1 MAETQDKA
9 FGLTEKQ
16 KGYLKWVD
24 LCKEHKF
31 FTPGLAYWKSE
42 VDRDIVSD
50 FVDKYSL
57 AKPDRPK
64 LFTADHD
71 IFDVDDPIATLYIG
85 DKEFKFNIARQVYL
99 CPLQT
104 WPGLAE
110 YIKGCGFF
118 CRDTKSFYRL
128 LHQKDIMM
136 PDPGASRYGM
146 MADIISMDAFCIF
159 SNQFCNAFTQY
170 KNNLFEMPK
179 AKRFGASEVLE
190 KDGELF
196 FDGKLGAD

>member
-1 MAETQDKA
+1 MADTQDKA
-9 FGLTEKQ
+9 FGLTDKQ

-42 VDRDIVSD
+42 IDRDIVSD
-50 FVDKYSL
+50 FVDKFSL
-57 AKPDRPK
+57 PKPDRPK

-71 IFDVDDPIATLYIG
+71 IFDVQDPIATIYVG
-85 DKEFKFNIARQVYL
+85 DKEFTFNIARQIYL

-104 WPGLAE
+104 WPALAE
-110 YIKGCGFF
+110 HMKGCGFF
-118 CRDTKSFYRL
+118 CKATQSFYRL
-128 LHQKDIMM
+128 LHQSNIMM

-146 MADIISMDAFCIF
+146 MADIISVDAFCMY
-159 SNQFCNAFTQY
+159 SNLFCNVFTQY
-170 KNNLFEMPK
+170 KDNSFALPV
-179 AKRFGASEVLE
+179 AKRLDASQIMV
-190 KDGELF
+190 KDGKLF